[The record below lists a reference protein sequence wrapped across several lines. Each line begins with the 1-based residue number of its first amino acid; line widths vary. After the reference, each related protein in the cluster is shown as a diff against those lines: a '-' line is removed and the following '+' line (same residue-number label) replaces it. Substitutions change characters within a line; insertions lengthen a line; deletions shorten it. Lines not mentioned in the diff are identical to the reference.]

1 MSIILFTLIGIAIN
15 AGDAYWIC
23 LCLYVTFKLTS
34 PIIKTFM
41 EASEDIYNGR

>member
-1 MSIILFTLIGIAIN
+1 MNIVLFALIGIAIN
-15 AGDAYWIC
+15 AGEAYWIC
-23 LCLYVTFKLTS
+23 LCLYITFKLTR